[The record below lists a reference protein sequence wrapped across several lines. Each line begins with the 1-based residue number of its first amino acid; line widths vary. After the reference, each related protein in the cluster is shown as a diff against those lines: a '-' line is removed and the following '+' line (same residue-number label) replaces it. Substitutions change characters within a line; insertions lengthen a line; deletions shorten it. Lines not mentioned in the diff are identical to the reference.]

1 MDIAPAA
8 VVPGMQSGPSS
19 ADSFLPMCLCGSTSF
34 LETSRDRDLACD
46 HCGLPQSEAFAPL
59 FTPLVTPTR

>member
-1 MDIAPAA
+1 MDIAQAA
-8 VVPGMQSGPSS
+8 VVPAMQSGPSS

-34 LETSRDRDLACD
+34 LEMADALSCD

-59 FTPLVTPTR
+59 FTPLLTPTR